1 MGSGVVGFLRA
12 KNIPITTKLLMEIQ
26 NNEKEAVKRIAQKY
40 GVSENEIINFTEQPN
55 YSEGDNGINQ
65 DGFVHSAS
73 GAGGSENAQSSQNT
87 GKATREE
94 AEGARDNAKS
104 NRKQADSAREQA
116 AEAQQ
121 KNEQTQKVEEFTEV
135 MEVKAVCLVPWWR
148 SGGVFGASRAPRQR
162 RRLALGMQG
171 VSLQLL

>member
-12 KNIPITTKLLMEIQ
+12 KNIPITTKHLMEIQ

-65 DGFVHSAS
+65 DGFVHSTS

-116 AEAQQ
+116 AETQQ
-121 KNEQTQKVEEFTEV
+121 KMSRLRKLKNLQKFRN
-135 MEVKAVCLVPWWR
+135 W
-148 SGGVFGASRAPRQR
+148 SRH
-162 RRLALGMQG
+162 L
-171 VSLQLL
+171 S